1 MRLIYLIAVLFSA
14 CGTQT
19 STQPRVVEM
28 PELPAQYTKS
38 LPPNCTW
45 DSAKVEVFNQSSQ
58 SISFRYQNCSADP
71 RNKQEFFFKDSEM
84 GGIIFARYFYNS
96 SRKVEVIQK
105 TELGSA
111 NLKPIKKW
119 KETKQFRLWK
129 QGPSTPAD
137 FFGQLM
143 GDDYSCELYPYG
155 DNQYIVVKSDFRNK
169 EDFQI
174 IPDEP
179 AAEFLARYNMYSAI
193 NKYDWT
199 HINACSGLTKNLI
212 VFNEGLVYAL
222 PTSQGS
228 SIDFQSITYTNK
240 G

>member
-1 MRLIYLIAVLFSA
+1 MRLIYLIAVLLSA

-19 STQPRVVEM
+19 NTPPRVVEM
-28 PELPAQYTKS
+28 PELPAKYTKS

-45 DSAKVEVFNQSSQ
+45 QSATVEVFNQSSQ
-58 SISFRYQNCSADP
+58 SISFRYQNCFTNL
-71 RNKQEFFFKDSEM
+71 RQEHEFFYEDADL
-84 GGIIFARYFYNS
+84 GGVIIQKYFYNS
-96 SRKVEVIQK
+96 SRKVEEIRK
-105 TELGSA
+105 KEPGSR
-111 NLKPIKKW
+111 NLKPIKDSR
-119 KETKQFRLWK
+119 ETKQFRLWK
-129 QGPSTPAD
+129 QGPLTPAD
-137 FFGQLM
+137 FFWQLM
-143 GDDYSCELYPYG
+143 GDNYSCELYPYG

-169 EDFQI
+169 EGFQI

-179 AAEFLARYNMYSAI
+179 TAEFLARYNMYSAI